1 MTRVALRLS
10 TVLVTV
16 TLLVLAG
23 FLGAAWLRDW
33 TFHIVGTGSMAPAI
47 DKDSVAA
54 ISPVNGR
61 AIVVGDVVAFSFAGR
76 PDVTVIHRVVE
87 RIEQGG
93 VVFFRTKGD
102 ANAEVDLRLVPAAA
116 VQGEVTFDLPG
127 AGVVARQLHP
137 PWTWLVLVGGPL
149 TLLAVGEVRRTRRR
163 PVGLDPKAERL
174 TGDRTW
180 LPPFSPTRGGVT
192 QTAQPT
198 AGARFPG
205 ARLPGARLPGPHPGL
220 HESYEDT

>member
-1 MTRVALRLS
+1 V
-10 TVLVTV
+10 VTV
-16 TLLVLAG
+16 TLLVLVG

-33 TFHIVGTGSMAPAI
+33 TFHIVGSGSMAPAI
-47 DKDSVAA
+47 PKDSVAA
-54 ISPVNGR
+54 VSPVNGR
-61 AIVVGDVVAFSFAGR
+61 DIVVGDVVAFSFADR

-93 VVFFRTKGD
+93 VVYFRTKGD
-102 ANAEVDLRLVPAAA
+102 ANAQADLRLVPAAA

-127 AGVVARQLHP
+127 TGVVARQLHP

-149 TLLAVGEVRRTRRR
+149 ALLAVGELRRSRRR
-163 PVGLDPKAERL
+163 RVGPDPEAERL
-174 TGDRTW
+174 AGDRAW

-192 QTAQPT
+192 QTAQPP
-198 AGARFPG
+198 AGATPLGHR
-205 ARLPGARLPGPHPGL
+205 ARPLAHRPRPGL